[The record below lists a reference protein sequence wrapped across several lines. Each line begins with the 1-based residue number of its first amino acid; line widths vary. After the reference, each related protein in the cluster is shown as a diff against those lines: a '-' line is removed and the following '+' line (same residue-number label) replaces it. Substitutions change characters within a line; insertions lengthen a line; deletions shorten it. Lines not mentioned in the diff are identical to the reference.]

1 MALLVVLEYVAIVG
15 HTNKLSLCTELTMS
29 VQIGTKPH
37 SDTETREHQ
46 VVE

>member
-1 MALLVVLEYVAIVG
+1 
-15 HTNKLSLCTELTMS
+15 MS
-29 VQIGTKPH
+29 FQIGTKPH